1 MAVATKI
8 MLGYGTVTV
17 GGTAIGLTRGG
28 SAFVVE
34 REIRPIEADGDK
46 GPVVG
51 RITIDTEVA
60 KLTVNALE
68 LFTAANMT
76 KYYPAMTLTTSTTT
90 DTLKST
96 AGLVI
101 AAGDHNDVVWT
112 GKTIDGK
119 AVTITVEDAINMS
132 NLEWGFEDKSEVVP
146 TLEFTACWTEG
157 STTPPW
163 SVVFAK

>member
-1 MAVATKI
+1 MPATKI

-34 REIRPIEADGDK
+34 REYRQIEADGDK

-51 RITIDTEVA
+51 RISVDTEVA
-60 KLTVNALE
+60 RLTVNALE

-76 KYYPAMTLTTSTTT
+76 KYYPAMTLTTSTTQ

-96 AGLVI
+96 VGLAI
-101 AAGDHNDVVWT
+101 IAGDHADVIWT

-119 AVTITVEDAINMS
+119 AVTVTIEDAINMS
-132 NLEWGFEDKSEVVP
+132 NLEWTFEDKSEVVP
-146 TLEFTACWTEG
+146 VLEFTACWTDG

>member
-1 MAVATKI
+1 MAATKI

-34 REIRPIEADGDK
+34 REYRNIEADGDK
-46 GPVVG
+46 GPVIG
-51 RITIDTEVA
+51 RISIDSEVA
-60 KLTVNALE
+60 RLTVNALE

-76 KYYPAMTLTTSTTT
+76 KYYPAMTLTTGTTD

-119 AVTITVEDAINMS
+119 AVTITLDNAINMS
-132 NLEWGFEDKSEVVP
+132 NLEWTFEDKSEVVP
-146 TLEFTACWTEG
+146 SLEFTACWTEG

>member
-1 MAVATKI
+1 MPATKI

-28 SAFVVE
+28 SAFIVE
-34 REIRPIEADGDK
+34 REYRNIEADGDK

-51 RITIDTEVA
+51 RISVDSEIA

-76 KYYPAMTLTTSTTT
+76 KYYPAMTLTVGASD

-96 AGLVI
+96 AGLAIV
-101 AAGDHNDVVWT
+101 AGDHSDVVWT

-119 AVTITVEDAINMS
+119 AVTITLEDAINMS
-132 NLEWGFEDKSEVVP
+132 NLEWMFEDKSEVVP
-146 TLEFTACWTEG
+146 SLEFTACWTDG